1 MKILLTGGMG
11 FMGSHMVRYL
21 LDNYPDYS
29 VVNVD
34 ALTYAGNPANVKDV
48 EDNPRYSFIKGD
60 IAERKFVEEVIHKVK
75 PDAIINYA
83 AETHVDRS
91 IMDPDAFLRTDIF
104 GTHNLLE
111 VVRHDGVERMVQIS
125 TDEVFGSTEEGEFFE
140 NSPYKPNSPYSA
152 SKAGADHLCRAYWMS
167 YQTPV
172 IMTHSCNFYGSHQHP
187 EKVIPWFV
195 INLMNDKPVTIHGT
209 GRQIR
214 EWIYTS
220 DHCRAVD
227 AILHKGCDGEVYNIG
242 TGKRRSILDLAKEI
256 LRIMEKD
263 EKLIKFTKDRPG
275 QDYRYATNFS
285 KLKIELDWEPLVSFE
300 EGLEKTVA
308 WYMENQDWWQ
318 AIVQGEFKDYKKK
331 LEKMYEFDSDEPPVA
346 KKEQ

>member
-1 MKILLTGGMG
+1 MKIFLTGGMG
-11 FMGSHMVRYL
+11 FMGSHMIRYL
-21 LDNYPDYS
+21 LETYPNYE
-29 VVNVD
+29 VVNYD
-34 ALTYAGNPANVKDV
+34 ALTYAGNPENVKDLK
-48 EDNPRYSFIKGD
+48 ENPRYTFVKGD
-60 IAERKFVEEVIHKVK
+60 IADRKVTEQAVLKFK

-111 VVRHDGVERMVQIS
+111 IVRKHDIERMVQIS

-140 NSPYKPNSPYSA
+140 HSSFKPNSPYSA

-172 IMTHSCNFYGSHQHP
+172 IMTHSCNFFGSHQHP
-187 EKVIPWFV
+187 EKVIPMF
-195 INLMNDKPVTIHGT
+195 IISILNNKPVTIHGT

-242 TGKRRSILDLAKEI
+242 TGKRKSILDLAKLI
-256 LRIMEKD
+256 LKIMD
-263 EKLIKFTKDRPG
+263 GDNDLITFTKDRPG
-275 QDYRYATNFS
+275 QDYRYATSFL
-285 KLKIELDWEPLVSFE
+285 KLSIELDWEPQLSFE
-300 EGLEKTVA
+300 EGMEKTVA
-308 WYMENQDWWQ
+308 WYTENREWWEK
-318 AIVQGEFKDYKKK
+318 IMKGEYKGYKKK
-331 LEKMYEFDSDEPPVA
+331 LDELYEMGSLKEPPVA
-346 KKEQ
+346 KE